1 MKRLGL
7 RTLERVESAEEKNLV
22 GAEIMLLEKNI
33 SQQNVQK
40 TVQLTYGGGS

>member
-1 MKRLGL
+1 MKRFGL

-22 GAEIMLLEKNI
+22 GRKSRCLKKYFTTKCA
-33 SQQNVQK
+33 K

>member
-1 MKRLGL
+1 VKRS
-7 RTLERVESAEEKNLV
+7 RAEKKRNFV
-22 GAEIMLLEKNI
+22 GAEITLLEKNI